1 MAKRSLVSKK
11 RSLVDKRRRTIKH
24 RRTVKHRRTL
34 RQKNSRRH
42 KRATTKRIF
51 LLKKKQYRGGFKLNH
66 DPNYPQVYG
75 IDNKAVL
82 YPVSKYGIPAGAFD
96 PPLPSNGIGLS
107 SGAYS
112 GGGSPSS
119 FFPQPLTDLGRSLTG
134 SVFETING
142 FNGVTNAASLN
153 PMPYNQPID
162 K

>member
-1 MAKRSLVSKK
+1 MTKRSLVSKK
-11 RSLVDKRRRTIKH
+11 RSLVSKKRRTAKHRRTIKH
-24 RRTVKHRRTL
+24 RRTL
-34 RQKNSRRH
+34 RQNNSRR
-42 KRATTKRIF
+42 

-107 SGAYS
+107 PRLYSGAYS